1 MSQLVKAKIELA
13 KRHKLEP
20 WKLELLDYAMLPK
33 ALRPNY
39 QFIMAKFGIGKDTY
53 YNTLRSKPFNDAR
66 RELVREF
73 YKDDIPD
80 VLMAMKNEALAGN
93 ERAARLFLEYV
104 DEWSKDPRSAEA
116 DETSKINIQEAKQII
131 INLQQKFYG
140 DKKEPAKIID
150 AEVTEELEQN

>member
-1 MSQLVKAKIELA
+1 MSALVKAKNELA
-13 KRHKLEP
+13 KKYKLEP

-39 QFIMAKFGIGKDTY
+39 QFILAKFGIGKDTY
-53 YNTLRSKPFNDAR
+53 YNTLRSKPFNAAR
-66 RELVREF
+66 RDFVREF

-104 DEWSKDPRSAEA
+104 DEWSKDPRSE
-116 DETSKINIQEAKQII
+116 DPNETNKFNVQEAKQII

-140 DKKEPAKIID
+140 ENKQPL
-150 AEVTEELEQN
+150 EVIEGEVSEELEQV